1 MVPTSA
7 ARACAVCSGLDGG
20 LGRFGCMTCVLP
32 VVMTDVD
39 AVVGT
44 ARGLG
49 CDGGVGWW
57 LLLPPLLLMAR
68 LRANCDDEDVVGV
81 AVLGND
87 GDDGDRLLVG
97 LVPWL
102 DPWDARPGPG
112 LPDSE
117 DGGDAPDG
125 WPGPGAAEEGPAT
138 VDMSLSV
145 ERVDVATGMQSPL
158 FFTFRDAAV
167 KFGVARAEG
176 RGECC

>member
-20 LGRFGCMTCVLP
+20 LGRFGWMTCVLP

-57 LLLPPLLLMAR
+57 LLLPLAR

-87 GDDGDRLLVG
+87 GDDGDRLLAG
-97 LVPWL
+97 LVP
-102 DPWDARPGPG
+102 
-112 LPDSE
+112 
-117 DGGDAPDG
+117 
-125 WPGPGAAEEGPAT
+125 
-138 VDMSLSV
+138 
-145 ERVDVATGMQSPL
+145 
-158 FFTFRDAAV
+158 
-167 KFGVARAEG
+167 
-176 RGECC
+176 